1 MSPHEYRHTQPATA
15 LRWTFGLIAAL
26 VGVAVVAT
34 EVHVIGWPVLA
45 VMLFALICFH
55 ALTVEITGGE
65 IKLSFGV
72 GLVRKRFP
80 VARIRAA
87 QVVRNHWYYGWGI
100 RWTPHGWL
108 FNVSGL
114 DAVQIRLDDGR
125 SYRIGTDEPL
135 RLQAAILQA
144 IGSR

>member
-1 MSPHEYRHTQPATA
+1 M
-15 LRWTFGLIAAL
+15 L
-26 VGVAVVAT
+26 V
-34 EVHVIGWPVLA
+34 VL
-45 VMLFALICFH
+45 LFALLGFH
-55 ALTVEITGGE
+55 ALTVEITRAE

-72 GLVRKRFP
+72 GFIRKRFP
-80 VARIRAA
+80 IGRIVDA
-87 QVVRNHWYYGWGI
+87 QVVRNRWYYGWGI

-114 DAVQIRLDDGR
+114 DAVQIGLDDGH

-135 RLQAAILQA
+135 RLQAAILHT